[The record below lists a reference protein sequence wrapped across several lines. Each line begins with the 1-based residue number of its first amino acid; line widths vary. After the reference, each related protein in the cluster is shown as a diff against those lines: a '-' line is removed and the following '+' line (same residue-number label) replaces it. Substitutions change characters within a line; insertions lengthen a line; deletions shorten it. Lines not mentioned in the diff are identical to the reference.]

1 MRAEAL
7 PTMKTHTL
15 SSEVRLAVPIDQV
28 FSFFADAYNLSV
40 LTPPWLSFQVLTPRP
55 IMMQVGM
62 RIDYRLRI
70 YGLPVRWQSEIT
82 AWQPPHRFVDEQ
94 RRGPY
99 RLWVHEHRFQE
110 VGISVQQNKEN
121 GGLKKCKETRD

>member
-28 FSFFADAYNLSV
+28 FSFFADAYNLAV

-82 AWQPPHRFVDEQ
+82 AWPPPTVSSMS
-94 RRGPY
+94 RGEVPIGFGFTSTGCRKSKTAHWLWTRSATRCPVV
-99 RLWVHEHRFQE
+99 RL
-110 VGISVQQNKEN
+110 
-121 GGLKKCKETRD
+121 